1 MQIFSLD
8 TKKCMNALLLQHV
21 FDSFMLVEGEIT
33 TFNTYHI
40 EGKRNFII
48 SSLQGKL

>member
-33 TFNTYHI
+33 TFNTVV
-40 EGKRNFII
+40 
-48 SSLQGKL
+48 